1 MWSGELHGK
10 APHETTVEGATMQL
24 TNTAML
30 AEFHDTTQWVCEEA
44 TSN

>member
-1 MWSGELHGK
+1 M
-10 APHETTVEGATMQL
+10 VEGATMQL